1 MLQDLDK
8 RQRPVGSVDAA
19 VARPIPVSPA
29 GRVNHIWWIS
39 GAIMLLLVVLF
50 FFFKPA
56 PESEFPLQPPSRPME
71 PAPMPQEGVAFEP
84 ENMPEPVVADQNSE
98 PLTEQQK
105 LPPIPIDES
114 SLVVTE
120 DDLAKPLGK
129 QKRAVQPQA
138 EPKVAP
144 KPKPAPVV
152 AKPAP
157 VKPVAP
163 KPKRSSGQVK
173 RPSGENPKRTLDIAE
188 EYLATGRL
196 AEAESKLNRVL
207 ELDPRMHRAREMLVG
222 LMIRSGRDDI
232 AALLLDE
239 GRKLAPNRPLFALL
253 QVRLLLQQGRR
264 IAAIDLLKDI
274 KSPAGGGQKLLTMLA
289 ALQQQEEQHEEAVAT
304 YQKLAKLDPGNGNHW
319 VGMGISLEALDKK
332 AEAMRAYDRSLRGDT
347 LTPEL
352 AIYAAER
359 LKALQ

>member
-1 MLQDLDK
+1 L
-8 RQRPVGSVDAA
+8 
-19 VARPIPVSPA
+19 
-29 GRVNHIWWIS
+29 
-39 GAIMLLLVVLF
+39 GALF
-50 FFFKPA
+50 FIFKPT
-56 PESEFPLQPPSRPME
+56 PESEFSLQPPSKPME

-129 QKRAVQPQA
+129 QKSAVPPPV
-138 EPKVAP
+138 EPTVAP
-144 KPKPAPVV
+144 KPKPAAPVV

-157 VKPVAP
+157 VKPAAP

-196 AEAESKLNRVL
+196 AEAEAKLNRVL
-207 ELDPRMHRAREMLVG
+207 ELDPKMHRAREMLVG

-264 IAAIDLLKDI
+264 IAAIDLLENMKY
-274 KSPAGGGQKLLTMLA
+274 PAGGGQKLLTMLA
-289 ALQQQEEQHEEAVAT
+289 ALQQQEAQHEKAVAT
-304 YQKLAKLDPGNGNHW
+304 YQKLIKLDPGNGNHW
-319 VGMGISLEALDKK
+319 VGMGISLEALDREP
-332 AEAMRAYDRSLRGDT
+332 EAMRAYDRSLRGDT